1 MTESSTLNEKD
12 APLPISGAIFDC
24 DGEQFAY
31 VKEVHGGYFKLDLP
45 MARDI
50 WLSAGYVRE
59 TKGNDVY
66 LSISR
71 DEAEEHKLSAPGI
84 EQEAASVDHLIDND
98 TALRQRERMEAELA
112 AQNAQLDRDAGR
124 IPGTA
129 AEVGANDVPA
139 DNLRVNPDIGRGP
152 VV

>member
-1 MTESSTLNEKD
+1 
-12 APLPISGAIFDC
+12 
-24 DGEQFAY
+24 
-31 VKEVHGGYFKLDLP
+31 

-50 WLSAGYVRE
+50 WLSAGYVSE

-71 DEAEEHKLSAPGI
+71 EEADEHKLAAPGI
-84 EQEAASVDHLIDND
+84 EQEAATADHLIDND

-112 AQNAQLDRDAGR
+112 AQNAKLDRDAGR

-129 AEVGANDVPA
+129 SEVGANDAPA

-152 VV
+152 IV